1 MPGLR
6 RRPPPMSP
14 DDDEMRIYDP
24 FGKGGAG
31 APVRD
36 QRGNVVTT
44 VFGNFNVS
52 LAAASAAAGLAPL
65 PVWRRCIY
73 CRFIGPVS

>member
-1 MPGLR
+1 
-6 RRPPPMSP
+6 MSP

-52 LAAASAAAGLAPL
+52 PASAAGLAPL
-65 PVWRRCIY
+65 QLLS
-73 CRFIGPVS
+73 F